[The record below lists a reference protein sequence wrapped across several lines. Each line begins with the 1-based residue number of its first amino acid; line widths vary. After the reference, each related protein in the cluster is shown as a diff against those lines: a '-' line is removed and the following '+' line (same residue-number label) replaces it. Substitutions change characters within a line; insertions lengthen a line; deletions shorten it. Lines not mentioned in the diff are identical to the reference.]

1 MADSLHMDKSL
12 ALSIA
17 QQIKKISVDNDNAIR
32 ALERAN
38 QTLRSG
44 WQSDAQR
51 AYEECFIQMK
61 SKLNTYT
68 ALLAEY
74 GDTLTKVTNGTFTTD
89 SEYANNIR
97 AKFGG

>member
-1 MADSLHMDKSL
+1 MANEIQMIKDP
-12 ALSIA
+12 ALEIA
-17 QQIKKISVDNDNAIR
+17 QKIKKISVDNDNAIK

-44 WQSDAQR
+44 WQADAQK
-51 AYEECFIQMK
+51 AYEECFLQMK

-74 GDTLTKVTNGTFTTD
+74 SDTLTKVTNGVFSTD

-97 AKFGG
+97 SKFGS

>member
-1 MADSLHMDKSL
+1 MAGEITMSKET
-12 ALSIA
+12 ALKIA
-17 QQIKKISVDNDNAIR
+17 QDIKKISADNDNAIK

-38 QTLRSG
+38 QTLRGG
-44 WQSDAQR
+44 WKSDAQR

-74 GDTLTKVTNGTFTTD
+74 SDTLTKVTNGMFTTD

-97 AKFGG
+97 SKFGG